1 VVALLFVGCDSK
13 PEAPRTG
20 LYGSLTNAVGNS
32 ITRTLNDP
40 SASQPWTNGALAVV
54 ESELSPATL
63 YHANAATLSFFIPDV
78 ATGLGAPSYICFST
92 EQGPKI
98 FKPGDKIDPKRMRES
113 WFVVWWSGAS
123 GWTNWDAPFFLTLQ
137 HRPAAIEFT
146 TNGLQLKFNGAA
158 GFAAFLPLYGYDK
171 SLPEAMQSHPFVQAR
186 EKKKRV
192 FTWEW
197 HKALPADPLAR
208 ARYWASAL
216 REFPI
221 ACDETFSV
229 DRAHDSVTI
238 KQSFRWLS
246 WNDDWNTKHVKL
258 APLSPVL
265 ALAIHEKFPA
275 EFSAKPFDMG
285 LPTRHGPLYGVQ
297 DVDSYEVTLPVL
309 RYVHETLGV
318 GAVTLWTHAP
328 CYDAWVTAHGGES
341 WDMIRRHWPTLR
353 SQFLSS
359 ARSDWPAFASVNV
372 SPLEQ
377 AANALGAARLAYR
390 LGDAETYAV
399 ACARFARA
407 TIQLSAQQRGANYF
421 REHQP
426 WHSMEPMTGSMA
438 LSHLTTDG
446 WQFTRTN
453 SSLENSP
460 DLARLLR
467 AAQPM
472 AKVPAAAP
480 PPVELERLIPGH
492 PATEFL
498 TSQENAS
505 ESRGLTARL
514 LPAPAGPS
522 LQWLEWKTATGAAW
536 NFGFVS
542 MVPNQTAAPQKIPLT
557 RHSRAFVYTKP

>member
-1 VVALLFVGCDSK
+1 M
-13 PEAPRTG
+13 
-20 LYGSLTNAVGNS
+20 
-32 ITRTLNDP
+32 
-40 SASQPWTNGALAVV
+40 LAVV

-63 YHANAATLSFFIPDV
+63 YHANSDTLSFFVPE
-78 ATGLGAPSYICFST
+78 AETGLGAPSYVCIST

-98 FKPGDKIDPKRMRES
+98 FKPGEKIDPKRMRES
-113 WFVVWWSGAS
+113 WFVAWWSGAS

-137 HRPAAIEFT
+137 HRPATIEFT
-146 TNGLQLKFNGAA
+146 TNGLHFKFLTNAGYAA
-158 GFAAFLPLYGYDK
+158 LLPLYGYDK
-171 SLPEAMQSHPFVQAR
+171 SLPEVMQSHPFVQSR

-192 FTWEW
+192 LTWEW

-221 ACDETFSV
+221 ACDETFRV

-265 ALAIHEKFPA
+265 ALAHHEKFPA
-275 EFSAKPFDMG
+275 EFSGKPFDME

-328 CYDAWVTAHGGES
+328 CYDAWVTAHGSES
-341 WDMIRRHWPTLR
+341 WDMMRRHWSTLR

-359 ARSDWPAFASVNV
+359 TRPGWPAFAGVNV
-372 SPLEQ
+372 PPLEQ

-390 LGDAETYAV
+390 LGDAETYAL
-399 ACARFARA
+399 ACARYARA
-407 TIQLSAQQRGANYF
+407 AVQLSAQQRGANYF

-426 WHSMEPMTGSMA
+426 WHSMTPLDAGSTLA
-438 LSHLTTDG
+438 SPNADG
-446 WQFTRTN
+446 WSFAKAAPAALD
-453 SSLENSP
+453 SFP
-460 DLARLLR
+460 DLARLWR
-467 AAQPM
+467 DAQPSS
-472 AKVPAAAP
+472 KEPAASSPA
-480 PPVELERLIPGH
+480 LKAERLIPGYAATTFLPGEEMSPSSVGVVTRLETKPF
-492 PATEFL
+492 PALLSIGPEWK
-498 TSQENAS
+498 SPSGWPWNVG
-505 ESRGLTARL
+505 RTAVAQPIGSPQSLRVSTNTRVIFY
-514 LPAPAGPS
+514 PAP
-522 LQWLEWKTATGAAW
+522 
-536 NFGFVS
+536 
-542 MVPNQTAAPQKIPLT
+542 
-557 RHSRAFVYTKP
+557 

>member
-1 VVALLFVGCDSK
+1 LFVGCDSK

-20 LYGSLTNAVGNS
+20 LYGSLTNPVGSSATRAVKD
-32 ITRTLNDP
+32 T

-63 YHANAATLSFFIPDV
+63 YHANADTLSFFGPDA

-113 WFVVWWSGAS
+113 WFVVWWSGAR

-146 TNGLQLKFNGAA
+146 TNGLQLKFNSAA
-158 GFAAFLPLYGYDK
+158 GFAALLPLYGYDK
-171 SLPEAMQSHPFVQAR
+171 SLPEAMRLHPFVQSR

-197 HKALPADPLAR
+197 HLALPADPLAR
-208 ARYWASAL
+208 ARFWASAL

-229 DRAHDSVTI
+229 DRAHDSVTF

-265 ALAIHEKFPA
+265 ALAYREKFPA
-275 EFSAKPFDMG
+275 EFSEKPFDME
-285 LPTRHGPLYGVQ
+285 LPTRHGPFYGVQ

-309 RYVHETLGV
+309 RYVHEMTGV
-318 GAVTLWTHAP
+318 GNVTLRTHAP
-328 CYDAWVTAHGGES
+328 CYDAWVTAHAGES
-341 WDMIRRHWPTLR
+341 WEMIRRHWPTLR

-359 ARSDWPAFASVNV
+359 SRSEWPAFSSVNV
-372 SPLEQ
+372 PPLEQ

-407 TIQLSAQQRGANYF
+407 AVQLSAQQRGANYF

-426 WHSMEPMTGSMA
+426 WHSMTA
-438 LSHLTTDG
+438 LDASATLARLTPDG
-446 WQFTRTN
+446 WSFAKAAPATLD
-453 SSLENSP
+453 SFP
-460 DLARLLR
+460 DLARLWR
-467 AAQPM
+467 DTQ
-472 AKVPAAAP
+472 PAAREPIANP
-480 PPVELERLIPGH
+480 PALKVERLIPGYDATAFLPGEETAPNSAGLVTRLQTKPF
-492 PATEFL
+492 PALISFW
-498 TSQENAS
+498 
-505 ESRGLTARL
+505 
-514 LPAPAGPS
+514 P
-522 LQWLEWKTATGAAW
+522 EWKTSTGQTW
-536 NFGFVS
+536 NFGMTSVAQKSTGALQGPRLNANARVIFY
-542 MVPNQTAAPQKIPLT
+542 PAP
-557 RHSRAFVYTKP
+557 